1 MAVPEFQSFML
12 PILKLFSDGKEHTTN
27 ECMNIAINYFDLTEE
42 DIRLIVPSGKQTL
55 VANRVY
61 WSLTYLKKSLLLDT
75 IKRGVYVI
83 TERGKQLLDTNPTR
97 IDKKLLSK
105 YEEYRIFSN
114 QEKEKIDNG
123 SEPDNKDNE
132 ITPEENIDLIYNKI
146 KNQLSDDL
154 LEIILDKDPYYFERL
169 VMDVL
174 TKMGYG
180 DINDNHNIV
189 TKKSGDEGID
199 GIINQDRLG
208 LDKIYVQAKRWSGVV
223 GRPELQRFVGALS
236 AKKSN
241 KGIFITT
248 SDFTKEAREY
258 VTNLT
263 QTIILING
271 KDLTKFM
278 IEYNVGVQTNYSYE
292 IKKIDN
298 DYFEMN

>member
-12 PILKLFSDGKEHTTN
+12 PVLNLFSDNNIHTTN
-27 ECMNIAINYFDLTEE
+27 ECMNIAIDYFNLDDNDIKLT
-42 DIRLIVPSGKQTL
+42 VPSGKQTL

-61 WSLTYLKKSLLLDT
+61 WTLTYLKKSLLIETVRRGEYRITD
-75 IKRGVYVI
+75 RGVS
-83 TERGKQLLDTNPTR
+83 LLKTNPNR
-97 IDKKLLSK
+97 IDRKLLSQ
-105 YEEYRIFSN
+105 YEEYRLFSN
-114 QEKEKIDNG
+114 QENEASNSNNREDKND
-123 SEPDNKDNE
+123 E
-132 ITPEENIDLIYNKI
+132 ITPEESIDKIYKKI
-146 KNQLSDDL
+146 NEQLSDDL

-180 DINDNHNIV
+180 DPNDNSNIV

-199 GIINQDRLG
+199 GIINQDKLG
-208 LDKIYVQAKRWSGVV
+208 LDKIYVQAKRWNENVS
-223 GRPELQRFVGALS
+223 RPELQKFVGALS

-248 SDFTKEAREY
+248 SDFTKEAIEY
-258 VTNLT
+258 AKNLSH
-263 QTIILING
+263 TIILING
-271 KDLTKFM
+271 KDLTKLM

-298 DYFEMN
+298 DYFEML

>member
-1 MAVPEFQSFML
+1 MAVPEFQGFML
-12 PILKLFSDGKEHTTN
+12 PVLSLFSDEQVHSTN
-27 ECMNIAINYFDLTEE
+27 ECMKVAIDYFKLDEDDIKLT
-42 DIRLIVPSGKQTL
+42 VPSGKQTL

-75 IKRGVYVI
+75 IKRGEYKI
-83 TERGKQLLDTNPTR
+83 TERGKQLLKTNPKR
-97 IDKKLLSK
+97 IDKKLLSQ
-105 YEEYRIFSN
+105 YEEYRLFSN
-114 QEKEKIDNG
+114 QENSEIYIDVQN
-123 SEPDNKDNE
+123 DKDDD
-132 ITPEENIDLIYNKI
+132 ITPEESIDVIYKKI
-146 KNQLSDDL
+146 NEQLADDL

-180 DINDNHNIV
+180 DSNNNSNIV

-199 GIINQDRLG
+199 GIINQDKLG
-208 LDKIYVQAKRWSGVV
+208 LDKIYVQAKRWNENVS
-223 GRPELQRFVGALS
+223 RPELQKFVGALS

-248 SDFTKEAREY
+248 SDFTKEASEY
-258 VTNLT
+258 ATNLSH
-263 QTIILING
+263 TIILING
-271 KDLTKFM
+271 KDLTRFM

-298 DYFEMN
+298 DYFEML